1 MTDKL
6 LLMLPVGSF
15 KCYQNTH
22 GGWGLYYL
30 VKVAEEGHGQ
40 VVHELIS
47 RCGVDVQDNV
57 KTSFTLPA
65 TNSTSSVLK
74 SPLRTTNS
82 QGVSFVMAEQIIQV
96 WVEAVFMEGQTL
108 HDSIRKKYKQQW
120 QTDKRIESRNL
131 VPSIPILRK
140 QEMEKN

>member
-22 GGWGLYYL
+22 GGWGVYYL
-30 VKVAEEGHGQ
+30 VKLAEEGHVQ

-65 TNSTSSVLK
+65 TNSTSSALEG
-74 SPLRTTNS
+74 PLRLPAL
-82 QGVSFVMAEQIIQV
+82 MAKKKS
-96 WVEAVFMEGQTL
+96 
-108 HDSIRKKYKQQW
+108 DS
-120 QTDKRIESRNL
+120 
-131 VPSIPILRK
+131 VG
-140 QEMEKN
+140 

>member
-22 GGWGLYYL
+22 GGWGLSGEE
-30 VKVAEEGHGQ
+30 AEEGHAQ

-65 TNSTSSVLK
+65 TNSTSSALK
-74 SPLRTTNS
+74 GPLRLPAL
-82 QGVSFVMAEQIIQV
+82 MAKKQTV
-96 WVEAVFMEGQTL
+96 WVETALSHCMAASGRKITTANREEGTL
-108 HDSIRKKYKQQW
+108 TW
-120 QTDKRIESRNL
+120 
-131 VPSIPILRK
+131 
-140 QEMEKN
+140 